1 MVDSTSRDP
10 SSSNSRSSNSS
21 YSSTSSDKRLV
32 VDDFFLLILFVAA
45 AVVVLALALVLVVV
59 VAIAAAVVLF
69 ILRKPKSTG
78 AQWSPHPSCTKT
90 PYCTRRTLISTPN
103 FTGKKT
109 LKYQPPQKLT
119 AQPFQNR
126 IPKR

>member
-45 AVVVLALALVLVVV
+45 AVVVLALALVLVV